1 MKEIPTSACD
11 ILSALG
17 VNHTVRFTNSEFRAM
32 PFRSLFGLSKL
43 LKSYGIDSGAYEL
56 KDHALP
62 EDMPLPFFAGV
73 GGRYIVV
80 TEVDGDRVEYLDGG
94 TAKVLS
100 RSRFDRL
107 FNGIVMVCYPGDG
120 ACEPGYL
127 LHRASKGGGQMLI
140 GVAGR
145 GWYQEEGKAPVEI
158 LPGTVINIPANVK
171 HWHGAQADSWFAHLA
186 FGMPGENTSTEW
198 PEPVTDEEYDKLSK

>member
-62 EDMPLPFFAGV
+62 EDMPLPFFSGV
-73 GGRYIVV
+73 GGAILLSPESAL
-80 TEVDGDRVEYLDGG
+80 TGSNISTVEL
-94 TAKVLS
+94 
-100 RSRFDRL
+100 RRR
-107 FNGIVMVCYPGDG
+107 
-120 ACEPGYL
+120 
-127 LHRASKGGGQMLI
+127 
-140 GVAGR
+140 
-145 GWYQEEGKAPVEI
+145 
-158 LPGTVINIPANVK
+158 
-171 HWHGAQADSWFAHLA
+171 
-186 FGMPGENTSTEW
+186 
-198 PEPVTDEEYDKLSK
+198 